1 MRMRARPYLHCAPVP
16 GGVYF
21 SGARTQFVLRGWD
34 RLFKVADVCV
44 PLLERGTTEDDLV
57 AALGTERARPV
68 VRHLT
73 NGLRDHGM
81 LLDEDVLRGDRTS
94 AADRDRYAG
103 TLAYLESVSA
113 DPYAAFAAVRAARVV
128 LSGPADA
135 IRPAARGLSR
145 AGVGQVLVRDTGDPE
160 ACEGADA
167 VLWCGWSE
175 EGSGEYG
182 AGRAPG
188 GVPVVPVLLDDR
200 VLQAGPVL
208 RNAAQYPRFAA
219 FRRRVLGWAQ
229 GEELGPAARPVA
241 DAMIGA
247 IAGQLV
253 LDVLAGLDEGRTA
266 HVVHGADLVAE
277 RVLLPT
283 AGPADGPR
291 TLDTAPAEPVP
302 APDEAIEQVNT
313 LTARWKGLFA
323 AAHAEQSLSQMP
335 LAVREMELRTGTV
348 GRTAVWAPDQ
358 RSATVGVALQVLR
371 SSITVPEGATGAAGV
386 TQERW
391 LLDGVL
397 RLLADEAEAQHT
409 DVGESEETTRIRRI
423 LQEWQPGPL
432 TTRLFRVPDLDWHL
446 ARVELTAD
454 GVLLGASWAF
464 DADSAIREALS
475 TALARAQVEAA
486 HGGGADVA
494 PLVTDSVS
502 AADEERLASLREQAV
517 RLGATRGVSYE
528 GTPLRTDPVLGEI
541 PFWFGPVRARQLTQE
556 PRHAR

>member
-21 SGARTQFVLRGWD
+21 SGARTQFVLKGWD
-34 RLFKVADVCV
+34 QLFKVADVCV

-68 VRHLT
+68 VRRLT
-73 NGLRDHGM
+73 GGLREHGM

-94 AADRDRYAG
+94 VADRERYAG

-135 IRPAARGLSR
+135 VRPAARGLSR
-145 AGVGQVLVRDTGDPE
+145 AGVGRVLVQDTAGPE

-167 VLWCGWSE
+167 VLWCGRDE
-175 EGSGEYG
+175 DGPGEY
-182 AGRAPG
+182 AGRVPG
-188 GVPVVPVLLDDR
+188 GVPVVPVLLGDR
-200 VLQAGPVL
+200 VLQAGPVVHD
-208 RNAAQYPRFAA
+208 AAQYARLAA

-241 DAMIGA
+241 DAMTGA

-277 RVLLPT
+277 RVLLP
-283 AGPADGPR
+283 AAAPVGGPR
-291 TLDTAPAEPVP
+291 TLAAAPAAPLP
-302 APDEAIEQVNT
+302 DPDEAIEQVNT
-313 LTARWKGLFA
+313 LTARWKGLFTA
-323 AAHAEQSLSQMP
+323 ARAEQDLPQMP
-335 LAVREMELRTGTV
+335 LAVRATEPRTGTT
-348 GRTAVWAPDQ
+348 GRTAVWGPDQ
-358 RSATVGVALQVLR
+358 RAATVGAALQVLR
-371 SSITVPEGATGAAGV
+371 GSVPPAEGAVGAAGV
-386 TQERW
+386 TEERW

-397 RLLADEAEAQHT
+397 RLLADEAEADHT
-409 DVGESEETTRIRRI
+409 VVDENEETARIRRI
-423 LQEWQPGPL
+423 LQEWQRDRL
-432 TTRLFRVPDLDWHL
+432 TTRVFRVPGLDWRL
-446 ARVELTAD
+446 ARVGPTA
-454 GVLLGASWAF
+454 GGTPLGASWAF
-464 DADSAIREALS
+464 DADSAVRQALS

-486 HGGGADVA
+486 HAGGADVP
-494 PLVTDSVS
+494 PLVTDSAG
-502 AADEERLASLREQAV
+502 AADEERIGSLREQV
-517 RLGATRGVSYE
+517 LRLGAARGVSYE
-528 GTPLRTDPVLGEI
+528 GTSLRSDPVLGEI
-541 PFWFGPVRARQLTQE
+541 PFWFGPVHARQLTQE